1 MAEIVYVP
9 RPPHACELP
18 STDDPDPRI
27 KTGTIVRCKKC
38 GALYTL
44 AAGWKNAAASK
55 PPHWR
60 RLEWNEIFVH
70 RFFGRIPPPT
80 QTQPVP
86 NTEPA
91 TGAAPGSYDDEEA

>member
-18 STDDPDPRI
+18 LTDDPDPRI
-27 KTGTIVRCKKC
+27 KTGTIVRCKTC

-44 AAGWKNAAASK
+44 AAGYKNATASVA
-55 PPHWR
+55 PSWR

-70 RFFGRIPPPT
+70 RFFGRIPPP
-80 QTQPVP
+80 QPA
-86 NTEPA
+86 PA
-91 TGAAPGSYDDEEA
+91 PKPESGPGAAPGSYDDEEA